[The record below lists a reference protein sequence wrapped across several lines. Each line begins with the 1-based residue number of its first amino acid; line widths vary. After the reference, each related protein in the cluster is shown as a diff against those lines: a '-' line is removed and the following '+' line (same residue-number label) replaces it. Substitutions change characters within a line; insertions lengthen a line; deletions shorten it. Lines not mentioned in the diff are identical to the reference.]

1 MAKVSVIVPVYKVE
15 KYLDKCVKSIL
26 NQTYF
31 ELEIILVDDGSPDD
45 CGAMCDSYAEKD
57 FRVRVIHKENG
68 GLSDARNAGI
78 KVATGKY
85 LLFVDSDDWI
95 DATLVEKTVRSAEKW
110 NADIVLFDHMSIEEK
125 TGKTTVFSYPFL
137 EDTSISADKEPGLI
151 CKVCSACNKL
161 FNKEFWDRSD
171 LSFPVGKHYEDLGT
185 IPKVM
190 GIAKQVVYVKEVL
203 YFYLQREGSIM
214 HGTDFKRNYDDRT
227 AMLDGV
233 LEFYKEKGLFNR
245 YEKELEWLVFEH
257 GYFVPSKEIVLSNK
271 KSHYL
276 KEFRIYAEGRFSK
289 MYENPYIQEM
299 SKKDKI
305 LYSLLKSK
313 LYGMMIGL
321 SKGRQFLE
329 GIKKQKYGR
338 KI

>member
-31 ELEIILVDDGSPDD
+31 DLEIILVDDGSPDN
-45 CGAMCDSYAEKD
+45 CGAMCDGYAEKD
-57 FRVRVIHKENG
+57 FRVRVVHKENG

-95 DATLVEKTVRSAEKW
+95 DATLVEKTVLSAEKW
-110 NADIVLFDHMSIEEK
+110 NADIVLFDHMTVEEY
-125 TGKTTVFSYPFL
+125 TGNTMVFSQSFL
-137 EDTSISADKEPGLI
+137 ENISISSEKEPRLV
-151 CKVCSACNKL
+151 CRACSAWNKL
-161 FNKEFWDRSD
+161 FNKEFWESSG

-185 IPKVM
+185 MPKM
-190 GIAKQVVYVKEVL
+190 MAIAKKVVYIKEAL

-233 LEFYKEKGLFNR
+233 LTFYKEKGLFNR
-245 YEKELEWLVFEH
+245 YEKELEWLVFEN
-257 GYFVPSKEIVLSNK
+257 GYFVPSKEIVLSDR

-276 KEFRIYAEGRFSK
+276 KKFRTYAEERFPR
-289 MYENPYIQEM
+289 MHENPYIQEM

-305 LYSLLKSK
+305 LYGLLKNK
-313 LYGMMIGL
+313 LYGMMIVL
-321 SKGRQFLE
+321 SKGRQFLKE
-329 GIKKQKYGR
+329 IKNKSME
-338 KI
+338 